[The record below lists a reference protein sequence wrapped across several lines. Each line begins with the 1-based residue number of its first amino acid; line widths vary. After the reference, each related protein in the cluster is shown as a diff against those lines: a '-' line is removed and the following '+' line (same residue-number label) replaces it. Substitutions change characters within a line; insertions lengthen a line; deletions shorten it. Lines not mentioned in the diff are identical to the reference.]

1 MGMNTTSS
9 QRFIG
14 YVRVSTSEQGAS
26 GLGLEAQEHAIRQHV
41 ASVGGELV
49 RVVSE
54 VASGDDDDRKG
65 LADALKQAK
74 RQRAVLIVSKLDRLS
89 RAVAMIAGVM
99 RSSGVPLCVAECS
112 GASTLELHVRAIVA
126 QEEREKI
133 GQRTRD
139 ALAAAKRR
147 GVRLGSARPGH
158 WHGKETR
165 RQAGAIAGSAAAAA
179 ARREMRAEVF
189 AQAGP
194 VAARLAAAGE
204 SLRSIANTL
213 NADGITTPMGS
224 QWQAQSVKRLLKAT
238 DSRLS

>member
-1 MGMNTTSS
+1 MGMNTTSGK
-9 QRFIG
+9 RFVG
-14 YVRVSTSEQGAS
+14 YVRVSTTEQGTS

-41 ASVGGELV
+41 ASVEGELV

-54 VASGDDDDRKG
+54 IASGDDDDRQG
-65 LADALKQAK
+65 LADALKLAK
-74 RQRAVLIVSKLDRLS
+74 RLRAVLIVSKLDRLS

-158 WHGKETR
+158 WHGKESR
-165 RQAGAIAGSAAAAA
+165 RRAGAIAGSAAAAE
-179 ARREMRAEVF
+179 ARREMRADVY

-194 VAARLAAAGE
+194 VAATALAAGK
-204 SLRSIANTL
+204 SLRNIASEL
-213 NADGITTPMGS
+213 NAAGITTPMGG
-224 QWQAQSVKRLLKAT
+224 QWQAQSVKRLLTAT
-238 DSRLS
+238 VSVGA